1 MLVLETYQG
10 KIEKHTRPDLRGLL
24 WNLSMAQLSLIT
36 PNKAILLLHLES
48 VVEFALLWYVLQVR
62 SEGPIYNEKV

>member
-1 MLVLETYQG
+1 
-10 KIEKHTRPDLRGLL
+10 
-24 WNLSMAQLSLIT
+24 MAQLSLIT

-62 SEGPIYNEKV
+62 SEGPIYNEKVE